1 MITAIGFIAAGSI
14 ASALWLRMA
23 WLSFISR
30 AVFFFVAT
38 FVGILTFY
46 YFSRGMTPL
55 DLAVVYQGRFVCQD
69 IGWFGKMTNACE
81 KAIVQEAIDGYLEYR
96 ETRED

>member
-1 MITAIGFIAAGSI
+1 MITFIGLVAAISISAAI
-14 ASALWLRMA
+14 MWRMA

-38 FVGILTFY
+38 FAAWLTFY
-46 YFSRGMTPL
+46 CLPRGMTPL
-55 DLAVVYQGRFVCQD
+55 DLAVVYQGYFVCQD
-69 IGWFGKMTNACE
+69 IGWFGTMTNACE
-81 KAIVQEAIDGYLEYR
+81 KAIVQEALDGYR